1 MRESVNLFV
10 RPWCWTAARSKKQR
24 VTRSGVSPFVAQLPV
39 WRNHCLQGSYWV
51 NSWMENPYCE
61 ILGKVLYWTALIY
74 MCSIFISTLLHV
86 LMPIFLKINQREHSS
101 KANVLLI
108 AYLRNLSF
116 NISEGTWGKGDGCS
130 WPRLFF
136 QACHCKQNSRS
147 RSSFRT
153 LNLPKFPLK
162 IDNPFLSF
170 LWGLL
175 PDKINEIMFEILVST
190 YTSHSTS

>member
-24 VTRSGVSPFVAQLPV
+24 VTRSGFSPFVAQLPV

-61 ILGKVLYWTALIY
+61 ILGKALIY